1 MSPRPKHVTSPGVK
15 ASQQQ
20 KIETPSKAPTRK
32 LMKPLTTPTKDSAM
46 NIEDAEVDVSAKSHS
61 QKQRSDLADVIKV

>member
-1 MSPRPKHVTSPGVK
+1 M
-15 ASQQQ
+15 
-20 KIETPSKAPTRK
+20 ETPSKAPTRK